1 MLGMHIDP
9 HVAMV
14 RAGEGKGPDQVKQR
28 IVAGRPEHLRIGDRL
43 VLPRQDVVGALV
55 PRRHIA
61 EIGGVEPGVTDVRR
75 VGPAL
80 EAACSTTPSL
90 SGVTLVFTSG

>member
-1 MLGMHIDP
+1 MLGMRTSIQTWRWSEP
-9 HVAMV
+9 
-14 RAGEGKGPDQVKQR
+14 GKGKVPTKSSSGVGSNTSAS
-28 IVAGRPEHLRIGDRL
+28 VIGL
-43 VLPRQDVVGALV
+43 FLLRQDVVGALV

-80 EAACSTTPSL
+80 AACSTAPSL
-90 SGVTLVFTSG
+90 SGVTLVFTCE